1 MLGCY
6 VGARTAARGVPERFL
21 TGVKTEKETPAA
33 RTGEDQAAAGKENKP
48 NGSEVAATATQA
60 GEPMEVDKA

>member
-21 TGVKTEKETPAA
+21 SGVKTEKETPAA
-33 RTGEDQAAAGKENKP
+33 KPEDQVAADNDKAGQT
-48 NGSEVAATATQA
+48 GAAATATQN
-60 GEPMEVDKA
+60 GESMEVDKA